1 MISISKRELFIQ
13 SWELF
18 KNNSRFFLN
27 VGILLFVIQHMIP
40 MIIGLFFAPYSLPYF
55 VFHFAYLLITTSVSL
70 WVIVQILRVLR
81 SQATD
86 SFKDIFLY
94 FSRVSRA
101 IGGSLI
107 ITLSLVITG
116 MLIFSIFGN
125 QLNIDLETATLE
137 IIGRAIISS
146 TSLSVVV
153 LGYCMGAT
161 YLWIKAYFFI
171 YYIMDSDAG
180 TIEAIKQ
187 SLGSTRGYEAELFI
201 VWISTIFMNSM
212 GILLYGV
219 GLVFTLPYTLIV
231 LSMFY
236 HRYLSNINKS

>member
-1 MISISKRELFIQ
+1 
-13 SWELF
+13 
-18 KNNSRFFLN
+18 
-27 VGILLFVIQHMIP
+27 
-40 MIIGLFFAPYSLPYF
+40 
-55 VFHFAYLLITTSVSL
+55 
-70 WVIVQILRVLR
+70 
-81 SQATD
+81 
-86 SFKDIFLY
+86 
-94 FSRVSRA
+94 
-101 IGGSLI
+101 
-107 ITLSLVITG
+107 

-146 TSLSVVV
+146 TSLSIVV

-180 TIEAIKQ
+180 TIEAIRQ

-236 HRYLSNINKS
+236 HLYLSNINKS